1 MAKFARQVVFTAYQ
15 FNPKQVQGLD
25 DYDIEDVIIAALEL
39 NDPIKTAFVNP
50 QGELVVTLYTYG
62 KESSKETFE
71 LSPGEWLTNK
81 GTDTFSVVT
90 DEDFKELTAIIR

>member
-1 MAKFARQVVFTAYQ
+1 MAKFARQVEFTAYQ

-25 DYDIEDVIIAALEL
+25 DYDIEDIIISALEL
-39 NDPIKTAFVNP
+39 NDPIKTAFVSP
-50 QGELVVTLYTYG
+50 KGTLFVTLYTYG

-71 LSPGEWLTNK
+71 LNAGEWLTDK

-90 DEDFKELTAIIR
+90 DEDFKKLTAVIR

>member
-1 MAKFARQVVFTAYQ
+1 MAKFARQVEFTAYQ

-25 DYDIEDVIIAALEL
+25 EYDIEDIIIAALEL

-50 QGELVVTLYTYG
+50 QGKLVVTLYTYG

-71 LSPGEWLTNK
+71 LSPGEWLTDK
-81 GTDTFSVVT
+81 GTADYSVVS
-90 DEDFKELTAIIR
+90 DAAFKELTAVIR